1 MHPFVQS
8 LIGGLLIGA
17 ASAGLL
23 LVNGRIAGVS
33 NILSSAAVFS
43 KGGWRWAFLGGL
55 VAVGVGAQLVGFEA
69 PPALVATGL
78 PVLIGAG
85 LLVGVGTVLGNG
97 CTSGHGVCG
106 LSNFSLRSLVATAV
120 FMAVAGLTVLAV
132 GQGGRVVQMVQ
143 L

>member
-23 LVNGRIAGVS
+23 LVNGRIAGIS
-33 NILSSAAVFS
+33 NILSSAAVFNQ
-43 KGGWRWAFLGGL
+43 GAWRWAFLGGL
-55 VAVGVGAQLVGFEA
+55 IAVGLAAQLLGFEA

-120 FMAVAGLTVLAV
+120 FMVVAGLTVLAV
-132 GQGGRVVQMVQ
+132 GQGGRIVQMVQ